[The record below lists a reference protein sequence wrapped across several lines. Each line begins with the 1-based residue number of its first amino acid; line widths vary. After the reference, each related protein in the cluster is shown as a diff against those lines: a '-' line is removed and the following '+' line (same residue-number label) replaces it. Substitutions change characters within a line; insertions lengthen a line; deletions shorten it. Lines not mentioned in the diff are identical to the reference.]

1 MENNHVYT
9 IVKDEDTS
17 YNDDVVLVIN
27 DWYNESEYFGSVE
40 PIPESAV
47 QDYLI
52 VKEVKEDPN
61 KVYNVSYA
69 L

>member
-1 MENNHVYT
+1 MENQYACTV
-9 IVKDEDTS
+9 VKDEDTS
-17 YNDDVVLVIN
+17 KDDVVLVIN

-61 KVYNVSYA
+61 KVYNVNYA

>member
-1 MENNHVYT
+1 MENKYVYT
-9 IVKDEDTS
+9 AVKDEDTS
-17 YNDDVVLVIN
+17 KDDVVLVIN

-40 PIPESAV
+40 PIPESALPN
-47 QDYLI
+47 YLI

-61 KVYNVSYA
+61 KFYNVNYA

>member
-1 MENNHVYT
+1 MENKYVCNV
-9 IVKDEDTS
+9 VKDEDTS
-17 YNDDVVLVIN
+17 KDDVVLVIN

-40 PIPESAV
+40 PIPESALP
-47 QDYLI
+47 DYLI

-61 KVYNVSYA
+61 KFYNVNYA

>member
-1 MENNHVYT
+1 MENKYVCAV
-9 IVKDEDTS
+9 VKDEDTS
-17 YNDDVVLVIN
+17 KDDVVLVIN

-40 PIPESAV
+40 PIPESALP
-47 QDYLI
+47 DYVI

-61 KVYNVSYA
+61 KFYNVNYA

>member
-1 MENNHVYT
+1 MENKYVCAV
-9 IVKDEDTS
+9 VKDEDTS
-17 YNDDVVLVIN
+17 KDDVVLVIN

-61 KVYNVSYA
+61 KVYNVNYA

>member
-1 MENNHVYT
+1 MENKYVCNV
-9 IVKDEDTS
+9 VKDEDTS
-17 YNDDVVLVIN
+17 KDDVVLVIN
-27 DWYNESEYFGSVE
+27 DWYNESEYFGHVE
-40 PIPESAV
+40 PIPESEL

-61 KVYNVSYA
+61 KFYNVNYA

>member
-1 MENNHVYT
+1 MENKYVCNV
-9 IVKDEDTS
+9 VKDEDTS
-17 YNDDVVLVIN
+17 KDDVVLVIN
-27 DWYNESEYFGSVE
+27 DWYNESEYFGRVE
-40 PIPESAV
+40 PIQESEL

-61 KVYNVSYA
+61 KFYNVNYA